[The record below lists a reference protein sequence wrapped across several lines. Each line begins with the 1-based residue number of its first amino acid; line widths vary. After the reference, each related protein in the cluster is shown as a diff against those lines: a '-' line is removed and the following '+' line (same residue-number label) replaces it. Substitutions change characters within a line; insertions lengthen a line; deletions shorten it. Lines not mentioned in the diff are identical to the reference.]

1 MVCKKEC
8 RKAGSTMVFTN
19 EKCVGCNKCIRSCP
33 VLTANVAEKGKINI
47 DEAMCIQCGACF
59 DNCMHEARD
68 FEDDTAK
75 FLSDLKAGKRF
86 SVIVAPAFI
95 ANYPKEY
102 KKIYGYLKSLGVA
115 HIYSVSFG
123 ADITTWAYIS
133 YLKETGKT
141 GLISQP
147 CPAIVN
153 YIEKYQPELIPMLVP
168 LHSPMMAE
176 AVYLKKYKKV
186 TEDLVFLSPCIAKR
200 LEINDKN
207 TGGYVKYNV
216 TFKKLMEAIGTAYKT
231 AQEADEESSYGLGA
245 RYPKPGG
252 LKECV
257 HFFLGNRTAVL
268 QVEGESEAYKFLK
281 EYAHRKTNLPFM
293 VDILNCQKG
302 CIRGTATD
310 EKIDD
315 IDVELAI
322 NEMNKLVVNE
332 AKPARGNSRNPWNS
346 ALTPEKR
353 WEYFCE
359 QFKDLNIHDFGRSY
373 SNKKVNVQTPTEQ
386 EMDAIF
392 CEMGK
397 ETRESRHIDCSCC
410 GYHTCRDMVSAIYN
424 GVNQKENCIYYI
436 KALAE
441 REKEEIE
448 SIHQENIR
456 EQEDRN
462 EKIRHI
468 KEQFE
473 YLNEGIAE
481 LSKVNDVT
489 ADDAGNVAEVV
500 RAVTEQCEI
509 ISQSLELFMEF
520 SDLYVSSNQSIAG
533 IANKTNLLSLN
544 ASIEAARAGEM
555 GRGFSVVAGE
565 IRTLASST
573 KELIEINDKQA
584 AETLPRIKDSIE
596 QIQNLLE
603 GIFALNE
610 RVVNI
615 AATTEEISAQS
626 DTIRNLSDDIQNTV
640 NTI

>member
-1 MVCKKEC
+1 
-8 RKAGSTMVFTN
+8 MVFTN

-33 VLTANVAEKGKINI
+33 VLTANVAEGDKINI
-47 DEAMCIQCGACF
+47 NEEMCIQCGACF

-68 FEDDTAK
+68 FEDDTVK
-75 FLSDLKAGKRF
+75 FLNDLKSGKKL

-176 AVYLKKYKKV
+176 AVYLKKYKKA

-200 LEINDKN
+200 LEVNDKN

-216 TFKKLMEAIGTAYKT
+216 TFKKLMEAIGNAYRN
-231 AQEADEESSYGLGA
+231 AAEAEEESSYGLGA

-257 HFFLGNRTAVL
+257 HFFLGNQTAVL

-281 EYAHRKTNLPFM
+281 EYAHRKANLPFM

-332 AKPARGNSRNPWNS
+332 AKPAKNNRRNPWNS
-346 ALTPEKR
+346 ALSPEKR

-359 QFKDLNIHDFGRSY
+359 QFKELDIRDFSRNY
-373 SNKKVNVQTPTEQ
+373 TNKKVKVEIPTEQ
-386 EMDAIF
+386 EKNAIF
-392 CEMGK
+392 RDMGK
-397 ETRESRHIDCSCC
+397 VTKESQHIDCSCC
-410 GYHTCRDMVSAIYN
+410 GYHTCNDMVNAIYN
-424 GVNQKENCIYYI
+424 GVNKKENCIYYI

-441 REKEEIE
+441 QEKAELEIM
-448 SIHQENIR
+448 HQENIR

-462 EKIRHI
+462 QKIQQI
-468 KEQFE
+468 IEQFVH
-473 YLNEGIAE
+473 LNEGITE
-481 LSKVNDVT
+481 LSNVNNIT
-489 ADDAGNVAEVV
+489 AEDAGNVAQVVSEV
-500 RAVTEQCEI
+500 ATQCEA
-509 ISQSLELFMEF
+509 ISKALELFIDF
-520 SDLYVSSNQSIAG
+520 SDLYVESNHSIEG

-555 GRGFSVVAGE
+555 GKGFAVVAGE
-565 IRTLASST
+565 IRSLATST
-573 KELIEINDKQA
+573 KELIAVNDKQA
-584 AETLPRIKDSIE
+584 ADTLPRIKESIDLIKKLLDSISV
-596 QIQNLLE
+596 
-603 GIFALNE
+603 LNE

-626 DTIRNLSDDIQNTV
+626 DTIRDLSDVIQKTV

>member
-1 MVCKKEC
+1 MI
-8 RKAGSTMVFTN
+8 FTN

-33 VLTANVAEKGKINI
+33 SLTANVAEDGKINVN
-47 DEAMCIQCGACF
+47 EEMCIQCGACF

-75 FLSDLKAGKRF
+75 FLSDLKSGKKL

-133 YLKETGKT
+133 YLKKTGKT

-153 YIEKYQPELIPMLVP
+153 YIEKYQPNLIPMLVP

-216 TFKKLMEAIGTAYKT
+216 TFKKLMEAIGTAYKS
-231 AQEADEESSYGLGA
+231 AKEAEEESSYGLGA

-257 HFFLGNRTAVL
+257 HFFLGNQTAVL
-268 QVEGESEAYKFLK
+268 QVEGEEEAYKFLN
-281 EYAHRKTNLPFM
+281 EYAHRKANLPFM

-332 AKPARGNSRNPWNS
+332 VKPARNAKRNPWNS
-346 ALTPEKR
+346 ALPLEKR

-359 QFKDLNIHDFGRSY
+359 QFKELDIRDFNRVY
-373 SNKKVNVQTPTEQ
+373 TDKNVNLRIPNEQ
-386 EMDAIF
+386 EVNAIF
-392 CEMGK
+392 KEMGK
-397 ETRESRHIDCSCC
+397 ETKESRHIDCSCC
-410 GYHTCRDMVSAIYN
+410 GYHTCKDMVNAIYN
-424 GVNQKENCIYYI
+424 GVNKKENCIYYI

-441 REKEEIE
+441 LEKEEIE
-448 SIHQENIR
+448 IMHQE
-456 EQEDRN
+456 
-462 EKIRHI
+462 HI
-468 KEQFE
+468 KEQEERNNKIQQIIEQFE
-473 YLNEGIAE
+473 HLNEGITE
-481 LSKVNDVT
+481 LSNVNNVT
-489 ADDAGNVAEVV
+489 AEDAGNVAQVVSEV
-500 RAVTEQCEI
+500 ATQCEV
-509 ISQSLELFMEF
+509 ISKALELFIAF
-520 SDLYVSSNQSIAG
+520 SDLYVESNKNIEG

-544 ASIEAARAGEM
+544 ASIEAARAGEL
-555 GRGFSVVAGE
+555 GKGFAVVAGE

-573 KELIEINDKQA
+573 KELIAVNDKQA
-584 AETLPRIKDSIE
+584 ADTLPKIKESIDLIKRLLDSISV
-596 QIQNLLE
+596 
-603 GIFALNE
+603 LNE
-610 RVVNI
+610 CVVNI

-626 DTIRNLSDDIQNTV
+626 DTIRNLSDVIQNTV

>member
-1 MVCKKEC
+1 
-8 RKAGSTMVFTN
+8 MVFTN

-33 VLTANVAEKGKINI
+33 VLTANVAEDGKINI
-47 DEAMCIQCGACF
+47 NEEMCIQCGACF

-68 FEDDTAK
+68 FDDDTNK
-75 FLSDLKAGKRF
+75 FLSDLKSGKRL

-133 YLKETGKT
+133 YLKDTGKT

-147 CPAIVN
+147 CPAVVN
-153 YIEKYQPELIPMLVP
+153 YIEKYQTELIPMLVP

-186 TEDLVFLSPCIAKR
+186 TEELVFLSPCIAKR

-216 TFKKLMEAIGTAYKT
+216 TFKKLMEAIGNAYQGAK
-231 AQEADEESSYGLGA
+231 EAEEESSYGLGA

-257 HFFLGNRTAVL
+257 HFFLGNKTAVL
-268 QVEGESEAYKFLK
+268 QVEGEVEAYKFLK

-322 NEMNKLVVNE
+322 NEMNKLVINE
-332 AKPARGNSRNPWNS
+332 TKPAKNDRRNPWNS
-346 ALTPEKR
+346 ALPLEKR

-359 QFKDLNIHDFGRSY
+359 QFKELDIRDFSRSY
-373 SNKKVNVQTPTEQ
+373 TNKQVKIRIPSEQ
-386 EMDAIF
+386 EMNAIF
-392 CEMGK
+392 TDMGK
-397 ETRESRHIDCSCC
+397 ATKESRHIDCSCC
-410 GYHTCRDMVSAIYN
+410 GYHTCKDMVSAIYN
-424 GVNQKENCIYYI
+424 GVNKKENCIYYI

-441 REKEEIE
+441 QEKEEIE
-448 SIHQENIR
+448 SMHQAHIR

-462 EKIRHI
+462 NKIHQI
-468 KEQFE
+468 IEQFQH
-473 YLNEGIAE
+473 LNEGINE
-481 LSKVNDVT
+481 LSKVNNIT
-489 ADDAGNVAEVV
+489 AEDAGNVSQVVNEV
-500 RAVTEQCEI
+500 ATQCEV
-509 ISQSLELFMEF
+509 ISKALELFIEF
-520 SDLYVSSNQSIAG
+520 SDLYVESNKNIAG

-555 GRGFSVVAGE
+555 GRGFAVVAGE

-573 KELIEINDKQA
+573 KELIEMNDKQA
-584 AETLPRIKDSIE
+584 ADTLPRIRESIE
-596 QIQNLLE
+596 LIKNLLNS
-603 GIFALNE
+603 IYVLNE

-626 DTIRNLSDDIQNTV
+626 DTIRGLSDNIQSTV
-640 NTI
+640 NSI

>member
-1 MVCKKEC
+1 
-8 RKAGSTMVFTN
+8 MVFTN

-33 VLTANVAEKGKINI
+33 VLTANVAEAGKINI
-47 DEAMCIQCGACF
+47 NEEMCIQCGACF
-59 DNCMHEARD
+59 DNCMHQARD
-68 FEDDTAK
+68 FDDDTAK
-75 FLSDLKAGKRF
+75 FLSDLKLGKKF

-176 AVYLKKYKKV
+176 AVYLKKYKNVK
-186 TEDLVFLSPCIAKR
+186 EDLVFLSPCIAKR

-216 TFKKLMEAIGTAYKT
+216 TFKKLMKAIGSSYKS
-231 AQEADEESSYGLGA
+231 AKEAEEESAYGLGA

-257 HFFLGNRTAVL
+257 HFFLGNQTAVL
-268 QVEGESEAYKFLK
+268 QIEGEAEAYKFLK
-281 EYAHRKTNLPFM
+281 EYANRKENLPFM

-310 EKIDD
+310 ESIDD

-332 AKPARGNSRNPWNS
+332 QKPARHNSRNPWNS
-346 ALTPEKR
+346 ALSLEKR

-359 QFKDLNIHDFGRSY
+359 QFKELDIHDFSRSY
-373 SNKKVNVQTPTEQ
+373 TNKHVKVKVPDEKEIN
-386 EMDAIF
+386 AIF
-392 CEMGK
+392 MDMGK
-397 ETRESRHIDCSCC
+397 VTKEARHIDCSCC

-424 GVNQKENCIYYI
+424 GVNKKENCIYYI

-441 REKEEIE
+441 QEKEEIE
-448 SIHQENIR
+448 DMHQNHVR
-456 EQEDRN
+456 EQEARN
-462 EKIRHI
+462 DKIHQI
-468 KEQFE
+468 IEQFE
-473 YLNEGIAE
+473 HLNEGISE
-481 LSKVNDVT
+481 LSNVNNVT
-489 ADDAGNVAEVV
+489 AVDAGSVAQVVSEV
-500 RAVTEQCEI
+500 ATQCEV
-509 ISQSLELFMEF
+509 ISKSLELFVEF
-520 SDLYVSSNQSIAG
+520 SDLYVESNRNIAG

-555 GRGFSVVAGE
+555 GKGFAVVAGE
-565 IRTLASST
+565 IRSLASST
-573 KELIEINDKQA
+573 KTLIEKNDKQA
-584 AETLPRIKDSIE
+584 ADTLPRIKESIDLIKNLLDSIYV
-596 QIQNLLE
+596 
-603 GIFALNE
+603 LNE

-615 AATTEEISAQS
+615 AASTEEISAQS
-626 DTIRNLSDDIQNTV
+626 DTIRDLSDVIQNTV
-640 NTI
+640 NEI

>member
-1 MVCKKEC
+1 
-8 RKAGSTMVFTN
+8 MVFTN

-33 VLTANVAEKGKINI
+33 ALTANVAEEGKINVN
-47 DEAMCIQCGACF
+47 EEMCIQCGACF
-59 DNCMHEARD
+59 DHCMHDARD
-68 FEDDTAK
+68 FDDDTSK
-75 FLSDLKAGKRF
+75 FLNDLKNGKKF

-176 AVYLKKYKKV
+176 AVYLKKYKKAA
-186 TEDLVFLSPCIAKR
+186 EDLVFLSPCIAKR

-216 TFKKLMEAIGTAYKT
+216 TFKKLMEAIGSEYRNAK
-231 AQEADEESSYGLGA
+231 EAEEESSYGLGA

-257 HFFLGNRTAVL
+257 HFFLGNQTAVL
-268 QVEGESEAYKFLK
+268 QVEGEEEAYKFLN
-281 EYAHRKTNLPFM
+281 EYAHRKSNLPFM

-332 AKPARGNSRNPWNS
+332 AKPGKNNKRNPWNS
-346 ALTPEKR
+346 ALSLEKR

-359 QFKDLNIHDFGRSY
+359 QFKELNIRDFSRAY
-373 SNKKVNVQTPTEQ
+373 TDKKVNIKTPSEK

-392 CEMGK
+392 RELGK
-397 ETRESRHIDCSCC
+397 ETKESRHIDCSCC
-410 GYHTCRDMVSAIYN
+410 GYHTCKDMVKAIYN
-424 GVNQKENCIYYI
+424 GVNNKENCIHYI
-436 KALAE
+436 KLLAE
-441 REKEEIE
+441 QEKEEIE
-448 SIHQENIR
+448 EIHNTNVR
-456 EQEDRN
+456 EQEERN
-462 EKIRHI
+462 EKIHRI
-468 KEQFE
+468 TEEFE
-473 YLNEGIAE
+473 HLNDVIIE
-481 LSKVNDVT
+481 LSKVNDMT
-489 ADDAGNVAEVV
+489 ADDAGNVAKVVSEVMK
-500 RAVTEQCEI
+500 QCET
-509 ISQSLELFMEF
+509 ISKSLELFVDF
-520 SDLYVSSNQSIAG
+520 SDLYVESNTNIAG

-555 GRGFSVVAGE
+555 GRGFAVVAGE

-573 KELIEINDKQA
+573 KELIEVNDKQA
-584 AETLPRIKDSIE
+584 ADTLPKIKESIEMIKNLLDSISV
-596 QIQNLLE
+596 
-603 GIFALNE
+603 LNE

-615 AATTEEISAQS
+615 AASTQEISAQS
-626 DTIRNLSDDIQNTV
+626 DTIRNMSNVMKEQV
-640 NTI
+640 NAI

>member
-1 MVCKKEC
+1 
-8 RKAGSTMVFTN
+8 MVFTN

-33 VLTANVAEKGKINI
+33 ALTANVAEEGKINV
-47 DEAMCIQCGACF
+47 DEKMCIQCGACF
-59 DNCMHEARD
+59 DHCMHDARD
-68 FEDDTAK
+68 FDDDTAK
-75 FLSDLKAGKRF
+75 FLSDLKNGKKY
-86 SVIVAPAFI
+86 SIIVAPAFI

-115 HIYSVSFG
+115 HIYNVSFG

-133 YLKETGKT
+133 YMKETGKT

-216 TFKKLMEAIGTAYKT
+216 TFKKLMEAIGNEYRGAK
-231 AQEADEESSYGLGA
+231 EAEEESSYGLGA

-257 HFFLGNRTAVL
+257 HFFLGNQTAVL
-268 QVEGESEAYKFLK
+268 QVEGEEEAYKFLS

-322 NEMNKLVVNE
+322 NEMNKLVINE
-332 AKPARGNSRNPWNS
+332 VKPGKNNKRNPWNS
-346 ALTPEKR
+346 ALSLEKR
-353 WEYFCE
+353 WEYFCQ
-359 QFKDLNIHDFGRSY
+359 QFKELNIRDFSRAY
-373 SNKKVNVQTPTEQ
+373 TDKKVNILTPNEK

-392 CEMGK
+392 KEMGK
-397 ETRESRHIDCSCC
+397 ETKESKHIDCSCC
-410 GYHTCRDMVSAIYN
+410 GYHTCKDMVRAIYN
-424 GVNQKENCIYYI
+424 GVNTKENCIHYI
-436 KALAE
+436 KMLAE
-441 REKEEIE
+441 QEKEEIE
-448 SIHQENIR
+448 SIHNENVK
-456 EQEDRN
+456 EQEKRN
-462 EKIRHI
+462 EKIHRI
-468 KEQFE
+468 IEEFDQ
-473 YLNEGIAE
+473 LNDGIVE

-489 ADDAGNVAEVV
+489 ALDAGSVAQVVSEVM
-500 RAVTEQCEI
+500 EQCET
-509 ISQSLELFMEF
+509 ISKSLELFVEF
-520 SDLYVSSNQSIAG
+520 SDLYLESNTNIAE

-555 GRGFSVVAGE
+555 GRGFAVVAGE

-573 KELIEINDKQA
+573 KELIEVNDKEA
-584 AETLPRIKDSIE
+584 AETLPKIKESIELIKNLLDSIL
-596 QIQNLLE
+596 I
-603 GIFALNE
+603 LNE

-615 AATTEEISAQS
+615 AASTEEISAQS
-626 DTIRNLSDDIQNTV
+626 DAIRNMSNLMQEQV
-640 NTI
+640 NSI

>member
-1 MVCKKEC
+1 
-8 RKAGSTMVFTN
+8 MVFTN

-33 VLTANVAEKGKINI
+33 ALTANVAEEGKINVN
-47 DEAMCIQCGACF
+47 EEMCIQCGACF
-59 DNCMHEARD
+59 DHCMHDARD
-68 FEDDTAK
+68 FDDDTAK
-75 FLSDLKAGKRF
+75 FLGDLKNGKKF

-176 AVYLKKYKKV
+176 AVYLKKYKKA

-216 TFKKLMEAIGTAYKT
+216 TFKKLMEAIGTEYRNAK
-231 AQEADEESSYGLGA
+231 EAEEESSYGLGA

-257 HFFLGNRTAVL
+257 HFFLGNQTAVL
-268 QVEGESEAYKFLK
+268 QVEGEEEAYKFLN
-281 EYAHRKTNLPFM
+281 EYAHRKSNLPFM

-332 AKPARGNSRNPWNS
+332 ARPGKNNKRNPWNS
-346 ALTPEKR
+346 ALSLEKR

-359 QFKDLNIHDFGRSY
+359 QFKELNIRDFSRAY
-373 SNKKVNVQTPTEQ
+373 TDKRVTIKTPSEK

-392 CEMGK
+392 SELGK
-397 ETRESRHIDCSCC
+397 ETKESRHIDCSCC
-410 GYHTCRDMVSAIYN
+410 GYHTCKDMVRAIYN
-424 GVNQKENCIYYI
+424 GVNNKENCIHYI
-436 KALAE
+436 KLLAE
-441 REKEEIE
+441 QEKEEIE
-448 SIHQENIR
+448 EIHLANVK
-456 EQEDRN
+456 EQEERN
-462 EKIRHI
+462 EKIHRI
-468 KEQFE
+468 TEEFEQ
-473 YLNEGIAE
+473 LNDGIIE
-481 LSKVNDVT
+481 LSKVNDMT
-489 ADDAGNVAEVV
+489 ADDAGNVAQVVSEVMK
-500 RAVTEQCEI
+500 QCET
-509 ISQSLELFMEF
+509 ISKSLELFVEF
-520 SDLYVSSNQSIAG
+520 SDLYVESNTNIAG

-555 GRGFSVVAGE
+555 GRGFAVVAGE

-573 KELIEINDKQA
+573 KDLIEVNDKQA
-584 AETLPRIKDSIE
+584 AETLPKIKESIDMIKNLLDSISV
-596 QIQNLLE
+596 
-603 GIFALNE
+603 LNE

-615 AATTEEISAQS
+615 AASTEEISAQS
-626 DTIRNLSDDIQNTV
+626 DTIRNMSHVIQETV
-640 NTI
+640 NSI

>member
-1 MVCKKEC
+1 MI
-8 RKAGSTMVFTN
+8 FTN

-33 VLTANVAEKGKINI
+33 SLTANVAEDGKINVN
-47 DEAMCIQCGACF
+47 EEMCIQCGACF

-75 FLSDLKAGKRF
+75 FLSDLKSGKKL

-133 YLKETGKT
+133 YLKKTGKT

-153 YIEKYQPELIPMLVP
+153 YIEKYQPNLIPMLVP

-200 LEINDKN
+200 LEVNDKN

-216 TFKKLMEAIGTAYKT
+216 TFKKLMETIGTAYKS
-231 AQEADEESSYGLGA
+231 AKEAEEESSYGLGA

-257 HFFLGNRTAVL
+257 HFFLGNQTAVL
-268 QVEGESEAYKFLK
+268 QVEGEEEAYKFLN
-281 EYAHRKTNLPFM
+281 EYAHRKANLPFM

-332 AKPARGNSRNPWNS
+332 VKPARNAKRNPWNN
-346 ALTPEKR
+346 ALPLEKR

-359 QFKDLNIHDFGRSY
+359 QFKELDIRDFNRAY
-373 SNKKVNVQTPTEQ
+373 TDKKVNLRIPNEQ
-386 EMDAIF
+386 EVNAIF
-392 CEMGK
+392 KEMGK
-397 ETRESRHIDCSCC
+397 ETKESRHIDCSCC
-410 GYHTCRDMVSAIYN
+410 GYHTCKDMVNAIYN
-424 GVNQKENCIYYI
+424 GVNKKENCIYYI

-441 REKEEIE
+441 LEKEEIE
-448 SIHQENIR
+448 IMHQE
-456 EQEDRN
+456 
-462 EKIRHI
+462 HI
-468 KEQFE
+468 KEQEERNNKIQQIIEQFE
-473 YLNEGIAE
+473 HLNEGITE
-481 LSKVNDVT
+481 LSNVNNVT
-489 ADDAGNVAEVV
+489 AEDAGNVAQVVSEV
-500 RAVTEQCEI
+500 ATQCEV
-509 ISQSLELFMEF
+509 ISKALELFIAF
-520 SDLYVSSNQSIAG
+520 SDLYVESNKNIEG

-544 ASIEAARAGEM
+544 ASIEAARAGEL
-555 GRGFSVVAGE
+555 GKGFSVVAGE

-573 KELIEINDKQA
+573 KELIAVNDKQA
-584 AETLPRIKDSIE
+584 ADTLPKIKESIDLIKRLLDSISV
-596 QIQNLLE
+596 
-603 GIFALNE
+603 LNE

-626 DTIRNLSDDIQNTV
+626 DTIRSLSDVIQNTV

>member
-1 MVCKKEC
+1 
-8 RKAGSTMVFTN
+8 MVFTN

-33 VLTANVAEKGKINI
+33 VLMANVAEEGKINI
-47 DEAMCIQCGACF
+47 NGEMCIQCGACF

-68 FEDDTAK
+68 YDDDTAK
-75 FLSDLKAGKRF
+75 FLQDLKNGKRF
-86 SVIVAPAFI
+86 SVIVAPALI

-115 HIYSVSFG
+115 HIYSVSYG

-147 CPAIVN
+147 CPAVVN

-186 TEDLVFLSPCIAKR
+186 EEELVFLSPCIAKR

-216 TFKKLMEAIGTAYKT
+216 TFKKLMEAIGGAYRN
-231 AQEADEESSYGLGA
+231 AQEAEEESSYGLGA

-257 HFFLGNRTAVL
+257 HFFLGNQTAVL
-268 QVEGESEAYKFLK
+268 QVEGEEEAYKFLK
-281 EYAHRKTNLPFM
+281 EYAHRKANLPFM

-310 EKIDD
+310 NTIDD

-332 AKPARGNSRNPWNS
+332 VKPARNNSRNPWNS
-346 ALTPEKR
+346 ALSLEKR
-353 WEYFCE
+353 WEYFCA
-359 QFKDLNIHDFGRSY
+359 QFKELDIRDFSRSY
-373 SNKKVNVQTPTEQ
+373 TDRKVTVCVPSEQ
-386 EMDAIF
+386 EIDAIF
-392 CEMGK
+392 TDMRK
-397 ETRESRHIDCSCC
+397 DTKESRHVDCSCC
-410 GYHTCRDMVSAIYN
+410 GYHTCRDMVNAIYN
-424 GVNQKENCIYYI
+424 GVNKKENCIYYI

-441 REKEEIE
+441 QEKDEIE
-448 SIHQENIR
+448 SIHRENVNEQNIR
-456 EQEDRN
+456 ND
-462 EKIRHI
+462 KLHHI

-473 YLNEGIAE
+473 QLNDGINE
-481 LSKVNDVT
+481 LSNVNNVT
-489 ADDAGNVAEVV
+489 AEDAGNVAQVV
-500 RAVTEQCEI
+500 REVTTKCTEI
-509 ISQSLELFMEF
+509 SKSLELFNEF
-520 SDLYVSSNQSIAG
+520 SNLYVQSNQNIAG

-555 GRGFSVVAGE
+555 GQGFAVVAGE
-565 IRTLASST
+565 IRSLASST
-573 KELIEINDKQA
+573 KALIEVNDKQA
-584 AETLPRIKDSIE
+584 EETLPRIKESIAL
-596 QIQNLLE
+596 INNLLE
-603 GIFALNE
+603 SIYALNE

-615 AATTEEISAQS
+615 AATTQEISAQS
-626 DTIRNLSDDIQNTV
+626 DTIRTLSDAIQDTV
-640 NTI
+640 DSI

>member
-1 MVCKKEC
+1 
-8 RKAGSTMVFTN
+8 MVFTN

-33 VLTANVAEKGKINI
+33 ALTANVAEEGKINV
-47 DEAMCIQCGACF
+47 DEKMCVQCGACF
-59 DNCMHEARD
+59 DHCMHNARD
-68 FEDDTAK
+68 FDDDTAK
-75 FLSDLKAGKRF
+75 FLEDLKKGKKL

-133 YLKETGKT
+133 YLKETRKT

-176 AVYLKKYKKV
+176 AVYLKKYKNV
-186 TEDLVFLSPCIAKR
+186 TDDLVFLSPCIAKR

-216 TFKKLMEAIGTAYKT
+216 TFKKLMEAIGNAYKD
-231 AQEADEESSYGLGA
+231 AKEAEEESNYGLGA

-257 HFFLGNRTAVL
+257 HFFLGNQTAVL
-268 QVEGESEAYKFLK
+268 QVEGEEEAYKFLN

-332 AKPARGNSRNPWNS
+332 VKPGKNNKRNPWNS
-346 ALTPEKR
+346 ALTLEKR

-359 QFKDLNIHDFGRSY
+359 QFKELNIRDFTRAY
-373 SNKKVNVQTPTEQ
+373 TDKRIHILTPSEQ
-386 EMDAIF
+386 EMEAIF
-392 CEMGK
+392 KDLGK
-397 ETRESRHIDCSCC
+397 NSKESRHIDCSCC
-410 GYHTCRDMVSAIYN
+410 GYHTCKDMVKAIYN
-424 GVNQKENCIYYI
+424 GVNNKENCIHYI
-436 KALAE
+436 KLLAE
-441 REKEEIE
+441 QEKEEIE
-448 SIHQENIR
+448 EIHLNNVK
-456 EQEDRN
+456 EQEERN
-462 EKIRHI
+462 EKIHRI
-468 KEQFE
+468 TEEFEQ
-473 YLNEGIAE
+473 LNEGIVE
-481 LSKVNDVT
+481 LSKVNDIT
-489 ADDAGNVAEVV
+489 ADDAGNVAQVVSEVMK
-500 RAVTEQCEI
+500 QCET
-509 ISQSLELFMEF
+509 ISKSLELFVEF
-520 SDLYVSSNQSIAG
+520 SDLYVESNQNIAG

-555 GRGFSVVAGE
+555 GRGFAVVAGE

-573 KELIEINDKQA
+573 KELIEVNDKQA
-584 AETLPRIKDSIE
+584 ADTLPKIKESIELIKNLLDSISV
-596 QIQNLLE
+596 
-603 GIFALNE
+603 LNE

-615 AATTEEISAQS
+615 AASTQEISAQS
-626 DTIRNLSDDIQNTV
+626 DAIRNMSNVMQEQV
-640 NTI
+640 NSI

>member
-1 MVCKKEC
+1 
-8 RKAGSTMVFTN
+8 MVFTN

-33 VLTANVAEKGKINI
+33 ALTANVAEEGKINV
-47 DEAMCIQCGACF
+47 DEKMCIQCGACF
-59 DNCMHEARD
+59 DHCMHDARD
-68 FEDDTAK
+68 FDDDTVK
-75 FLSDLKAGKRF
+75 FLSDLKNGKKF

-176 AVYLKKYKKV
+176 AVYLKKYKNV

-216 TFKKLMEAIGTAYKT
+216 TFKKLMEAIGSQYRNAK
-231 AQEADEESSYGLGA
+231 EAEEESSYGLGA

-257 HFFLGNRTAVL
+257 HFFLGNQTAVL
-268 QVEGESEAYKFLK
+268 QVEGEEEAYKFLN

-310 EKIDD
+310 AKIDD

-332 AKPARGNSRNPWNS
+332 VKPGKNNKRNPWNS
-346 ALTPEKR
+346 ALSLEKR
-353 WEYFCE
+353 WEYFCD
-359 QFKDLNIHDFGRSY
+359 QFKNLNIRDFSRAY
-373 SNKKVNVQTPTEQ
+373 TDKKIHILTPSEQ

-392 CEMGK
+392 RDLGK
-397 ETRESRHIDCSCC
+397 DTRESRHIDCSCC
-410 GYHTCRDMVSAIYN
+410 GYHTCKDMVKAIYN
-424 GVNQKENCIYYI
+424 GVNSKENSIHYI
-436 KALAE
+436 KLLAE
-441 REKEEIE
+441 QEKEEIE
-448 SIHQENIR
+448 AIHLSNVKDQE
-456 EQEDRN
+456 ERN
-462 EKIRHI
+462 EKIHRI
-468 KEQFE
+468 TEEFDQ
-473 YLNEGIAE
+473 LNEGIVE

-489 ADDAGNVAEVV
+489 ADDAGSVAQVVSEVMK
-500 RAVTEQCEI
+500 QCET
-509 ISQSLELFMEF
+509 ISKSLELFVDF
-520 SDLYVSSNQSIAG
+520 SDLYVESNQNIAG

-555 GRGFSVVAGE
+555 GKGFAVVAGE

-573 KELIEINDKQA
+573 KDLIEVNDKQA
-584 AETLPRIKDSIE
+584 ADTLPKIKESIELIKNLLDSISV
-596 QIQNLLE
+596 
-603 GIFALNE
+603 LNE

-615 AATTEEISAQS
+615 AASTEEISAQS
-626 DTIRNLSDDIQNTV
+626 DAIRNMSNLMQEQV
-640 NTI
+640 NSI

>member
-1 MVCKKEC
+1 
-8 RKAGSTMVFTN
+8 MVFTN

-33 VLTANVAEKGKINI
+33 ALTANVAEEGKINV
-47 DEAMCIQCGACF
+47 DEKMCIQCGACF
-59 DNCMHEARD
+59 DHCMHNARD
-68 FEDDTAK
+68 FDDDTVK
-75 FLSDLKAGKRF
+75 FLDDLKKGKKL

-176 AVYLKKYKKV
+176 AVYLKKYKNA

-216 TFKKLMEAIGTAYKT
+216 TFKKLMEAIGSEYRNAK
-231 AQEADEESSYGLGA
+231 EAEEESSYGLGA

-257 HFFLGNRTAVL
+257 HFFLGNQTAVL
-268 QVEGESEAYKFLK
+268 QVEGEEEAYKFLN

-332 AKPARGNSRNPWNS
+332 ARPGKDKKRNPWNS
-346 ALTPEKR
+346 ALSLEKR
-353 WEYFCE
+353 WEYFCQ
-359 QFKDLNIHDFGRSY
+359 QFKELNIRDFSRAY
-373 SNKKVNVQTPTEQ
+373 TAKKIDILTPSEQ
-386 EMDAIF
+386 EMDAIYRDL
-392 CEMGK
+392 GK
-397 ETRESRHIDCSCC
+397 DSRESRHIDCSCC
-410 GYHTCRDMVSAIYN
+410 GYHTCKDMVKAIYN
-424 GVNQKENCIYYI
+424 GVNSKENCIHYI
-436 KALAE
+436 KLLAE
-441 REKEEIE
+441 QEKEEIE
-448 SIHQENIR
+448 AIHVNNVK
-456 EQEDRN
+456 EQEERN
-462 EKIRHI
+462 AKIHRI
-468 KEQFE
+468 TEEFDQ
-473 YLNEGIAE
+473 LNEGIIE

-489 ADDAGNVAEVV
+489 ADDAGSVAQVVSEVMK
-500 RAVTEQCEI
+500 QCET
-509 ISQSLELFMEF
+509 ISKSLELFVNF
-520 SDLYVSSNQSIAG
+520 SDLYVESNQNIAG

-555 GRGFSVVAGE
+555 GRGFAVVAGE

-573 KELIEINDKQA
+573 KDLIEVNDKQA
-584 AETLPRIKDSIE
+584 ADTLPKIKESIALIKNLLDSISV
-596 QIQNLLE
+596 
-603 GIFALNE
+603 LNE
-610 RVVNI
+610 RVINI
-615 AATTEEISAQS
+615 AASTQEISAQS
-626 DTIRNLSDDIQNTV
+626 DTIRNMSNLMQEQV
-640 NTI
+640 NSI